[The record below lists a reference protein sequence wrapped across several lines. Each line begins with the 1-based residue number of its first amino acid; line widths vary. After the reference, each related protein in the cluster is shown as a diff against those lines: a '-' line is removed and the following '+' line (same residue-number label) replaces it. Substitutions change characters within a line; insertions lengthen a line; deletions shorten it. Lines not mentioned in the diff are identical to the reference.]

1 MPGAV
6 TGGST
11 SRRIGTAARRR
22 GLHAAAG
29 REPARPAFHVLRQ
42 VEPRLP
48 MPECLMTS
56 NLPARAYAR
65 EAATTKRRGVPSRRG
80 EPGA

>member
-6 TGGST
+6 TGG
-11 SRRIGTAARRR
+11 RRRAVSGPPLVVDAYTPPAAANPRARRFTFY
-22 GLHAAAG
+22 GG
-29 REPARPAFHVLRQ
+29 W
-42 VEPRLP
+42 EPRLP

-56 NLPARAYAR
+56 KLDARAHAR